1 MYKWNDLY
9 KTSFN
14 GSIDVGGEEVITTF
28 SCKST
33 GRAKAIWD
41 TRELLDIEEP
51 DYQLS
56 QVICDKLISLKQE
69 YEDSL
74 AKSWVAFLETYYPID
89 NNIITELTG
98 FLKVSIES
106 DVYHILDSNK
116 DSHELTPAQCTK
128 LLKAIMNKRSSI
140 NRWYAWCREYV
151 HTETDP
157 LFIIRCNLSS
167 FLFLEGSL

>member
-14 GSIDVGGEEVITTF
+14 GPIDVDGEEVIITF

-33 GRAKAIWD
+33 GRVKAIWD
-41 TRELLDIEEP
+41 ARELLDIEEP

-56 QVICDKLISLKQE
+56 QVICDRLIALKQE

-74 AKSWVAFLETYYPID
+74 AKSWVAFLDTYYPID

-98 FLKVSIES
+98 FLKVSIEGGT
-106 DVYHILDSNK
+106 YHILDSNK
-116 DSHELTPAQCTK
+116 DSHELTSAQCTK

-140 NRWYAWCREYV
+140 NRWYAWCREYI

-157 LFIIRCNLSS
+157 LFITRCNLSS

>member
-14 GSIDVGGEEVITTF
+14 GPIDVDGEEVITTF

-33 GRAKAIWD
+33 GRAKVTWD
-41 TRELLDIEEP
+41 ARESLDIEEP

-56 QVICDKLISLKQE
+56 QVIRDKLISLKQE
-69 YEDSL
+69 YENSL
-74 AKSWVAFLETYYPID
+74 AKSWVAFLDTYYPID

-98 FLKVSIES
+98 FLKVSIEG
-106 DVYHILDSNK
+106 DTYHILDSNK
-116 DSHELTPAQCTK
+116 DSHELTSAQCTK

-140 NRWYAWCREYV
+140 NRWYDWCREYI

-157 LFIIRCNLSS
+157 LFITRCNLSS

>member
-14 GSIDVGGEEVITTF
+14 GPIDVDGEEVITTF

-33 GRAKAIWD
+33 GRAKVTWD
-41 TRELLDIEEP
+41 ARELLDIEEP

-56 QVICDKLISLKQE
+56 QVIRDKLISLKQE
-69 YEDSL
+69 YENSL
-74 AKSWVAFLETYYPID
+74 AKSWVAFLDTYYPID
-89 NNIITELTG
+89 DNIITELTG
-98 FLKVSIES
+98 FLKVSIEG
-106 DVYHILDSNK
+106 DTYHILDSNK
-116 DSHELTPAQCTK
+116 DSHELTSAQCTK
-128 LLKAIMNKRSSI
+128 LLKTIMNKRSSI
-140 NRWYAWCREYV
+140 NRWYAWCREYI

-157 LFIIRCNLSS
+157 LFITRCNLSS

>member
-14 GSIDVGGEEVITTF
+14 GPIDVNGEEVITTF

-33 GRAKAIWD
+33 GRAKVTWD
-41 TRELLDIEEP
+41 ARESLDIEEP

-69 YEDSL
+69 YENSL
-74 AKSWVAFLETYYPID
+74 AKSWVAFLDTYYPID

-98 FLKVSIES
+98 FLKVSIEG
-106 DVYHILDSNK
+106 DTYHILDSNK
-116 DSHELTPAQCTK
+116 DSHELTSAQCTK

-140 NRWYAWCREYV
+140 NRWYDWCREYI

-157 LFIIRCNLSS
+157 LFITRCNLSS

>member
-14 GSIDVGGEEVITTF
+14 GPIDVDGEEVITTF

-41 TRELLDIEEP
+41 ARESLDIEEP

-56 QVICDKLISLKQE
+56 QVIRDKLISLKQE
-69 YEDSL
+69 YENSL
-74 AKSWVAFLETYYPID
+74 AKSWVAFLDTYYPID

-98 FLKVSIES
+98 FLKVSIEG
-106 DVYHILDSNK
+106 DTYHILDSNK
-116 DSHELTPAQCTK
+116 DSHELTTAQCTK

-140 NRWYAWCREYV
+140 NRWYAWCREYI

-157 LFIIRCNLSS
+157 AFITRCNLSS
-167 FLFLEGSL
+167 FLFLEDSL

>member
-14 GSIDVGGEEVITTF
+14 GPIDVDGEEVITTF

-33 GRAKAIWD
+33 GRAKVTWD
-41 TRELLDIEEP
+41 ARESLDIEEP

-56 QVICDKLISLKQE
+56 QVIRDKLISLKQE
-69 YEDSL
+69 YENSL
-74 AKSWVAFLETYYPID
+74 AKSWVAFLDTYYPID

-98 FLKVSIES
+98 FLKVSIEG
-106 DVYHILDSNK
+106 DTYHILDSNK
-116 DSHELTPAQCTK
+116 DSHELTSAQCTK

-140 NRWYAWCREYV
+140 NRWYAWCREYI

-157 LFIIRCNLSS
+157 LFITRCNLSS

>member
-14 GSIDVGGEEVITTF
+14 GPIDVNGKEIITTF

-33 GRAKAIWD
+33 GRAKAVWD
-41 TRELLDIEEP
+41 SRESLDIEEP
-51 DYQLS
+51 DYHLD
-56 QVICDKLISLKQE
+56 QVIRDKLVSLKKE
-69 YEDSL
+69 YETNL
-74 AKSWVAFLETYYPID
+74 AKAWVPFLDTYYSID

-98 FLKVSIES
+98 FLMTSVEG
-106 DVYHILDSNK
+106 DTYCVLDANK
-116 DSHELTPAQCTK
+116 DSHELTTAQCTK
-128 LLKAIMNKRSSI
+128 LLKAIMKQRSSI
-140 NRWYAWCREYV
+140 NHWYAWCREYI

-157 LFIIRCNLSS
+157 IFITRCNLSS

>member
-69 YEDSL
+69 YEDNL
-74 AKSWVAFLETYYPID
+74 AKSWVAFLDTYYPID

-98 FLKVSIES
+98 FLKVSIEG
-106 DVYHILDSNK
+106 DMYHILDSNK
-116 DSHELTPAQCTK
+116 DSHELTLAQCTK

-157 LFIIRCNLSS
+157 VFIIRCNLSS
-167 FLFLEGSL
+167 FLFLEDSL

>member
-14 GSIDVGGEEVITTF
+14 GPIDVDGEEVITTF

-33 GRAKAIWD
+33 GRAKVTWD
-41 TRELLDIEEP
+41 ARDSLDIEEP

-56 QVICDKLISLKQE
+56 QVIRDKLISLKQE
-69 YEDSL
+69 YENSL
-74 AKSWVAFLETYYPID
+74 AKSWVAFLDTYYPID

-98 FLKVSIES
+98 FLKVSIEG
-106 DVYHILDSNK
+106 DTYHILDSNK
-116 DSHELTPAQCTK
+116 DSHELTSAQCTK

-140 NRWYAWCREYV
+140 NRWYAWYREYI

-157 LFIIRCNLSS
+157 LFITRCNLSL
-167 FLFLEGSL
+167 FLFLEDSL